1 MFYNLIDHECDHKTF
16 YTTLGT
22 LSLANDVVLTILTS
36 FLTLMRTM
44 SHTDKFHVF
53 VMT

>member
-16 YTTLGT
+16 YATLGT
-22 LSLANDVVLTILTS
+22 LSLANDVVLPILAS
-36 FLTLMRTM
+36 FLTPMRTM
-44 SHTDKFHVF
+44 SHTDKFDVF